1 MRANSATY
9 PTHSYDLQI
18 ASVRQKGPQIL
29 SNYDNMM
36 KYWRK
41 DVYHVDRYSG
51 ARIKMEMNETRN
63 WFQAQILLVY
73 KPTYLESL
81 SNGFGLKGNGKV
93 KASQSKVFGEIYG
106 PLIVPWL
113 WWSSQ
118 HSKLKD

>member
-1 MRANSATY
+1 
-9 PTHSYDLQI
+9 
-18 ASVRQKGPQIL
+18 
-29 SNYDNMM
+29 M

-93 KASQSKVFGEIYG
+93 KASQCKVFGEIYG
-106 PLIVPWL
+106 PFIVPWL

>member
-1 MRANSATY
+1 
-9 PTHSYDLQI
+9 
-18 ASVRQKGPQIL
+18 
-29 SNYDNMM
+29 MM

-81 SNGFGLKGNGKV
+81 SNGKGNGKV
-93 KASQSKVFGEIYG
+93 KATQCKVFGEIYG
-106 PLIVPWL
+106 PLIVP
-113 WWSSQ
+113 
-118 HSKLKD
+118 